1 MSPFKLEDLA
11 ELEMANAHG
20 NNQSSSNKEQ
30 GEKEL
35 IRKEKVW
42 KGNVML

>member
-30 GEKEL
+30 
-35 IRKEKVW
+35 VW